1 MARTEGSAERS
12 SRSNFETALRFAWD
26 ILPSRLLP
34 MRTLALLLLCAILA
48 LLPSLATAGASRSIR
63 RRFQATSVP
72 KRALQAEAFID
83 IGDQWHPILC
93 AQPSLRD

>member
-1 MARTEGSAERS
+1 MQA
-12 SRSNFETALRFAWD
+12 
-26 ILPSRLLP
+26 
-34 MRTLALLLLCAILA
+34 
-48 LLPSLATAGASRSIR
+48 IR

-93 AQPSLRD
+93 ASAAQPPRLSVRSEALTAAVTDPTNGGSRKLQQEAGGSGDVDFLIS